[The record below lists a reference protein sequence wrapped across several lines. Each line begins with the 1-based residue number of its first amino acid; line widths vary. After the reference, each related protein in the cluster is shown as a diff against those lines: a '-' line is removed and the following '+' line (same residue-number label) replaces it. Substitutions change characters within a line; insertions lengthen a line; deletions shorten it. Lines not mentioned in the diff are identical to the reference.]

1 MGSNWRRML
10 AMIALLPI
18 WAASFLMPRS
28 RDLWVLGTWDG
39 LTYTDNTR
47 HLHAWISTYRGRSI
61 RAVWITRNLELAEEL
76 RKLGGDAASLYSIRG
91 IWLCLRAHT
100 YIFTHTVDDICL
112 WLSGGALRVN
122 LWHGVPLKKINF
134 DNRFDR
140 YRNARGL
147 RRLSNWPHR
156 LKRLLKPHRIVVTS
170 NSQVPIFAGAFRLG
184 VERVLPLGYPRNDR
198 LVDPGFPSLLL
209 SIESKWLDRLYG
221 LKAQGCRIVLYMP
234 TFRRN
239 ESPGQYQKAL
249 KADELDQH
257 LSALDAHLLIKAHP
271 MSTDLANFN
280 QNSHDR
286 IDCIPMGMDPYII
299 LPLADVLLTDYSSI
313 FYDYLL
319 LDRPIIFYPFD
330 IEHYQKME
338 RELYFD
344 YDEYVPGPVVTSSQ
358 EMLDQVQRALRLEDN
373 HQLRRKQL
381 LTDIFDSHG
390 GSSCRRIFYDI
401 ITTTRSEPSAGA

>member
-1 MGSNWRRML
+1 MGSNWRRMF

-18 WAASFLMPRS
+18 WALSFLVPR
-28 RDLWVLGTWDG
+28 RKDLWVLGTWDG

-47 HLHAWISTYRGRSI
+47 HLHAWISANRKPGI

-76 RKLGGDAASLYSIRG
+76 RDLGGDAASLYSVRG
-91 IWLCLRAHT
+91 IWLCLRAGT

-112 WLSGGALRVN
+112 WLSGRAFRVN

-147 RRLSNWPHR
+147 KRLANWPHR
-156 LKRLLKPHRIVVTS
+156 LKRLVKPHRIVVS
-170 NSQVPIFAGAFRLG
+170 SDSQVPVFSGAFRIDP
-184 VERVLPLGYPRNDR
+184 ERVLPLGYPRNDR

-209 SIESKWLDRLYG
+209 SIESRWLDRLHG
-221 LKAQGCRIVLYMP
+221 LKAQGRRIVLYMP

-239 ESPGQYQKAL
+239 ENPGQYQKAL
-249 KADELDQH
+249 NADELDQH
-257 LSALDAHLLIKAHP
+257 LSQLDAHLLIKAHP
-271 MSTDLANFN
+271 MSTDFTSFE
-280 QNSHDR
+280 QNGHDR
-286 IDCIPMGMDPYII
+286 IDCMPTGMDPYLI
-299 LPLADVLLTDYSSI
+299 LALADILLTDYSSI

-344 YDEYVPGPVVTSSQ
+344 YDRYVPGPVVGTPQ
-358 EMLDQVQRALRLEDN
+358 EMLDQIQRALRLEDGY
-373 HQLRRKQL
+373 QARRKEL
-381 LTDIFDSHG
+381 LTEIFDTNG
-390 GSSCRRIFYDI
+390 GNSCGRIVSDI
-401 ITTTRSEPSAGA
+401 VATIGAEPTARV